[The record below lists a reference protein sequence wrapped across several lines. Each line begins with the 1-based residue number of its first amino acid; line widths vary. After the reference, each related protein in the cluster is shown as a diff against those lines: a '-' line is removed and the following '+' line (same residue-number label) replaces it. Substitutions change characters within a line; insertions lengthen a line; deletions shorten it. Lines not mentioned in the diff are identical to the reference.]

1 MAEKLNQA
9 SIGDRIRYIRSSLG
23 QLEFAKEIGIKR
35 NTGIL
40 NTAKVC

>member
-9 SIGDRIRYIRSSLG
+9 SIEDRIRNIRSSLG

-35 NTGIL
+35 NTVIL
-40 NTAKVC
+40 STAGGG

>member
-9 SIGDRIRYIRSSLG
+9 SIGYRIRYIRSSLG

-35 NTGIL
+35 NTVIL
-40 NTAKVC
+40 STAEGC